1 MFIAMIT
8 FPIRPDKEEE
18 FKEWFARTNKEFSGH
33 RGLVARR
40 LLRSPEGGSYVI
52 MVEHESHETF
62 IAGSTHPDHV
72 KAGEQIPPMLAGE
85 PVPQFYEVIIQ

>member
-8 FPIRPDKEEE
+8 FPIRPDREEE
-18 FKEWFARTNKEFSGH
+18 FKEWFARTNKEFAGH
-33 RGLVARR
+33 KGLIARR
-40 LLRSPEGGSYVI
+40 LLRSPEGGAYVI

-85 PVPQFYEVIIQ
+85 PLPQFYEVII